1 MSDLNTNSSAS
12 PEVAVQ
18 AATAAGTQPHEEST
32 SAAQGSLKARRWR
45 LLGVATGVLA
55 LLGAG
60 YGAYWAKNLRYV
72 ESTDDAYVSGNV
84 VQITPQVSGTVV
96 EIGADNTQFV
106 KAGQTLVRLDQEDA
120 KVALDQAEAQL
131 AKTVREV
138 RNLFATSAQLQ
149 AAVDVRKADLTTAQ
163 QDLSR
168 RERLG
173 ASGAVSQ
180 EELQHARDTLKV
192 SQAAL
197 VSAEQQ
203 LNANQARV
211 DGTTIANHPEVRNAA
226 AAVRSA
232 YLAYARTQLPA
243 PVSGFIAQRS
253 VQLGQRVSPGAPLMA
268 VVPLEQVWVD
278 ANFKE
283 PQLADI
289 RVGQPVALTAD
300 VYGSHVQYRGT
311 VIGFGAGTGSAFALL
326 PAQNATGNW
335 IKVVQRVP
343 VRIALDARQLQEHP
357 LQIGLSMK
365 ANIDT
370 HDRSGSTLP
379 RLAATSVS
387 YATDV
392 FHSDENIADTR
403 VHDII
408 TSNETGR
415 PMAAAA
421 TTRPPEGAARLA
433 EAHAP
438 AEGVKPGNL
447 ATVTDRKLQST
458 PVATMHAF

>member
-1 MSDLNTNSSAS
+1 MRRLQIMSDSTEDSA
-12 PEVAVQ
+12 PK
-18 AATAAGTQPHEEST
+18 
-32 SAAQGSLKARRWR
+32 AQRKTPPLKARRLR
-45 LLGVATGVLA
+45 LLAVVTGALA
-55 LLGAG
+55 LLGAA
-60 YGAYWAKNLRYV
+60 YGVYWAKDLRY
-72 ESTDDAYVSGNV
+72 EQSTDDAYVSGNV
-84 VQITPQVSGTVV
+84 VQITPQVSGTVIA
-96 EIGADNTQFV
+96 IGADDTQFV

-149 AAVDVRKADLTTAQ
+149 AAVQVRKADLATAQ
-163 QDLSR
+163 QDFDR

-173 ASGAVSQ
+173 SSGAVSA
-180 EELQHARDTLKV
+180 EELQHARDALKA
-192 SQAAL
+192 SEAAL

-203 LNANQARV
+203 LNANRARV
-211 DGTTIANHPEVRNAA
+211 DGTTVSDHPDVRNAA

-232 YLAYARTQLPA
+232 YLTYARTQLPA
-243 PVSGFIAQRS
+243 PVSGFVARRS

-268 VVPLEQVWVD
+268 VVPLDQVWVD

-300 VYGSHVQYRGT
+300 LYGKHVQYQGK

-343 VRIALDARQLQEHP
+343 IRIALDAQQLEEHP

-365 ANIDT
+365 VSVDT
-370 HDRSGSTLP
+370 HERTGSNLP

-392 FHSDENIADTR
+392 FHSDDNVADTR
-403 VHDII
+403 VRDII
-408 TSNETGR
+408 SSNELGR
-415 PMAAAA
+415 VAADA
-421 TTRPPEGAARLA
+421 RPVPAVESGPARLA
-433 EAHAP
+433 A
-438 AEGVKPGNL
+438 NQR
-447 ATVTDRKLQST
+447 ATARAVAASRK
-458 PVATMHAF
+458 F